1 MVDNRKKKRAQEKR
15 EKARPEDNLPSKAK
29 KGTSKTGAGTDTT
42 PARPLPKLKI
52 LPPQLRHPASPAVDE
67 DDIQLTSPPAI
78 PEEELRREVDNYMV
92 LNGFR
97 DRADSKTG
105 TSSEGEPEIE
115 DTGSGRKRKWFHGGL
130 EDSGE
135 DDDAQEEDVETPG
148 EDEDSEGSDEEEE
161 PIREGEPC

>member
-1 MVDNRKKKRAQEKR
+1 M
-15 EKARPEDNLPSKAK
+15 
-29 KGTSKTGAGTDTT
+29 DTT
-42 PARPLPKLKI
+42 PVRPLPKLKI
-52 LPPQLRHPASPAVDE
+52 LPPQLQHPASPAVDE

-78 PEEELRREVDNYMV
+78 PEEELQYEVDNYMV

-115 DTGSGRKRKWFHGGL
+115 DTGSGRKRKWLNGGL

-135 DDDAQEEDVETPG
+135 DDDQKEDEETPG
-148 EDEDSEGSDEEEE
+148 EDEDSEGSDEEETDNDN
-161 PIREGEPC
+161 EGTNNANTNDKERDSTRPSPTNHCS